1 MQERFSID
9 QFAITVSDVNLQ
21 VKALLERDPILEDLS
36 VRGEISNLSRPAS
49 GHIYFTLKDDKSSL
63 KCVMWRTSAAVF
75 NDLFENG
82 AAVIAHGRIGVYERD
97 GAYQLYADALYP
109 VGRGKLFEDF
119 LRLKEKL
126 EREGLFD
133 PSRKKPLPA
142 LPEKIGIVTSASGA
156 ALQDML
162 NTIRKRWTM
171 AEIWLA
177 PAAVQGSEAPAE
189 LTRAFQRLVRL
200 KPDVILIGRG
210 GGSLEDLWAFNDE
223 ALTRQIAA
231 SPIPVISGIG
241 HETDFTLVDF
251 AADYRA
257 PTPTG
262 AAVAATPDR
271 YELMQ
276 TVDNLAQKM
285 NGAIESKRRKNA
297 DLLQSVRHRLSIA
310 APMNR
315 IEQENKLID
324 QINIRMRLWAE
335 RALQGQKTEL
345 QAWRQR
351 LETANPLAVLQRGY
365 ALVQDDQGKPVVS
378 AAELAAESQINIR
391 FHDGSKSAKIL

>member
-9 QFAITVSDVNLQ
+9 QFAISVSDVNLQ